1 LSSWRRPLRFVYGN
15 CLQGSCGPWALFAL
29 EPYSYATL
37 ATARKRERFGRL
49 LAALESMDAD
59 VQIIRVARAWTPAA
73 DFDPLARGYSG
84 PHPAAHGAYLSA
96 QLAAL
101 DCERADLPAVFLAVS
116 LERPQRDVG
125 AFVAEFGERPP
136 RELVRSAVR
145 YFGVTPCAS
154 SPRPS

>member
-1 LSSWRRPLRFVYGN
+1 MSSWRRPLRFVYGN

-96 QLAAL
+96 
-101 DCERADLPAVFLAVS
+101 
-116 LERPQRDVG
+116 
-125 AFVAEFGERPP
+125 
-136 RELVRSAVR
+136 
-145 YFGVTPCAS
+145 
-154 SPRPS
+154 